1 MALIDAI
8 VAELEQEA
16 CTTRRVLERV
26 PEDKFAWKPHPKS
39 FSLGQLAMHIAG
51 AQKILAEMAAKDVHE
66 IAMVPPTEPTSG
78 KQLLQVMDDSTAG
91 AKQIL
96 QNIDDAKLPGIWTLT
111 RNGKTLLSIP
121 RAAFIRSILMNHII
135 HHRGQLSVYLRLL
148 EVPVPSIYGPSA
160 DENPFG

>member
-1 MALIDAI
+1 M
-8 VAELEQEA
+8 ELEQEA

-39 FSLGQLAMHIAG
+39 FSLGQLSMHIAG
-51 AQKILAEMAAKDVHE
+51 AQKVLAEMAAKDVHE
-66 IAMVPPTEPTSG
+66 IALVPPQEPTSR

-96 QNIDDAKLPGIWTLT
+96 GKIDDAKLPSLWTLT
-111 RNGKTLLSIP
+111 RNGKAILSIP
-121 RAAFIRSILMNHII
+121 RVTFIRSILMNHII

-148 EVPVPSIYGPSA
+148 DVPVPSIYGPSA
-160 DENPFG
+160 DENPFA

>member
-1 MALIDAI
+1 MAMVDAI
-8 VAELEQEA
+8 VMELEQEA
-16 CTTRRVLERV
+16 CTTRRVLERI

-51 AQKILAEMAAKDVHE
+51 AQKVLAEMAAKDVHE
-66 IAMVPPTEPTSG
+66 IAMVPPQEPTSR

-96 QNIDDAKLPGIWTLT
+96 GEIDDAKLPGIWTLT
-111 RNGKTLLSIP
+111 RNGQAILSIP
-121 RAAFIRSILMNHII
+121 RVAFIRSILMNHII

-148 EVPVPSIYGPSA
+148 DVPVPSIYGPSA
-160 DENPFG
+160 DENPFA

>member
-1 MALIDAI
+1 MAIVDAI
-8 VAELEQEA
+8 VMELEQEA

-148 EVPVPSIYGPSA
+148 NVPVPSIYGPSA